1 MIISAP
7 SLYSVRCRSATG
19 EIFIINELE
28 FGRRIRSNDFSMKV
42 IE

>member
-28 FGRRIRSNDFSMKV
+28 FGRRIRSNDFSMKI